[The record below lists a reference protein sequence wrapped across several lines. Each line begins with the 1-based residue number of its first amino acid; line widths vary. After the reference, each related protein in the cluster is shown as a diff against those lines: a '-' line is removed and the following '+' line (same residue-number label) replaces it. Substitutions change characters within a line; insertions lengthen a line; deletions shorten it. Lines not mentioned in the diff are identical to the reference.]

1 MCTLPGFP
9 GGRNGR
15 RAAARQ
21 TAGSKGQ
28 GGQFRREAG
37 SGENAYHDE
46 AIFRHLLAGIQFI
59 LGDLE
64 ADAAPSAT
72 PKETSG
78 AAEKEL
84 GRRSEE
90 RGESD

>member
-1 MCTLPGFP
+1 MDPAKRAK
-9 GGRNGR
+9 GGRADNDYAISWIRRYGGGR
-15 RAAARQ
+15 VFY
-21 TAGSKGQ
+21 TAFGHN
-28 GGQFRREAG
+28 
-37 SGENAYHDE
+37 ENVYRDE
-46 AIFRHLLAGIQFI
+46 AILRHLLAGIQFT

-64 ADAAPSAT
+64 ADATPSAT